1 MAPAGTPRPIRER
14 LNSEV
19 NKLLNS
25 AEVKENWAKQGTIT
39 MGMSIE
45 QFDKFLRQDIQKWSK
60 LVKATGMKVD

>member
-1 MAPAGTPRPIRER
+1 M
-14 LNSEV
+14 

-25 AEVKENWAKQGTIT
+25 SEVKENWAKQGTIT

-60 LVKATGMKVD
+60 LVKSTGMKVD